1 MAARV
6 SDAEFRAAMSV
17 FNLPIPEESPSREVV
32 LFTKTENGKALG
44 TPLSFQFRVTKNLK
58 ETKCA
63 LRKVLADTMDHC
75 TADEIVLDNVYY
87 VKKQSKT
94 NAVFLIVNESGMQ
107 QVFVEYPERMKN
119 GHKSSVPIRM
129 AVDWHFRG
137 LATPTR
143 SSPRGKDSQKL
154 SAQVVAGVNLSSNQ
168 ADGPVVTIHDLSQDV
183 TLDDLKKHV
192 RMKVP
197 GACIK
202 AGFFWMNAKGKQLY
216 VLNSDQDLSEAKRAK
231 TNSGEQNI
239 IRLAVVVDSDNM
251 RDQKGKKSTKRC
263 LMKNSPS
270 TSKRV
275 KTDIDNDHDDEVYE
289 KFVQGINTDSK
300 NENSKWNE
308 VHIDLHKKL
317 EKIGTLDRFGVVHL
331 SLWTDLIINGTVS
344 GVEEEPD
351 WSKYRH
357 ITSVDPLPRKGA
369 RLSISRTSA
378 SSSQDMLAALIL
390 QQEARREDDKKLE
403 AQRRQEQERK
413 WEEKERINREQHLM
427 TMSIISKAFLPGMP
441 STALHPVKEVV
452 HSEPSTSK
460 ETGQFNCYCKNIK
473 PDKIQLRYNTWD
485 PPEYLYNT
493 NSGHEG
499 LSETSSTGSPD
510 KSHDSVNET
519 TVGQNVSSI
528 EQSSSDSD
536 SFDYDEWVSEQ
547 IRKCREIENSHDFD
561 AKSDKNLG

>member
-1 MAARV
+1 
-6 SDAEFRAAMSV
+6 
-17 FNLPIPEESPSREVV
+17 
-32 LFTKTENGKALG
+32 
-44 TPLSFQFRVTKNLK
+44 
-58 ETKCA
+58 
-63 LRKVLADTMDHC
+63 
-75 TADEIVLDNVYY
+75 
-87 VKKQSKT
+87 
-94 NAVFLIVNESGMQ
+94 
-107 QVFVEYPERMKN
+107 
-119 GHKSSVPIRM
+119 
-129 AVDWHFRG
+129 
-137 LATPTR
+137 
-143 SSPRGKDSQKL
+143 
-154 SAQVVAGVNLSSNQ
+154 
-168 ADGPVVTIHDLSQDV
+168 
-183 TLDDLKKHV
+183 
-192 RMKVP
+192 MKVP

-308 VHIDLHKKL
+308 VHIDLRKKL

-460 ETGQFNCYCKNIK
+460 ETGLLSMTVAQVSDMLKYLN
-473 PDKIQLRYNTWD
+473 LG
-485 PPEYLYNT
+485 EYINLFEKESIDGAMLSFLNM
-493 NSGHEG
+493 EG
-499 LSETSSTGSPD
+499 LVQLGITNALHASRILGHVA
-510 KSHDSVNET
+510 KL
-519 TVGQNVSSI
+519 
-528 EQSSSDSD
+528 
-536 SFDYDEWVSEQ
+536 
-547 IRKCREIENSHDFD
+547 
-561 AKSDKNLG
+561 KSDY